1 MLPKNEE
8 NHQDSF
14 DLQVDLLFCNQ
25 SAEQIAKQQDVQG
38 EPDVEKYFHDI
49 ILDLIIRKSLCGSA
63 RWRPGRHRIAYIL
76 ILIDLLGTVIIVNIL
91 FCKDLRNIELI
102 DIIIVLRWKRAH
114 GRSEVCACEDGMEER
129 RFVPESSVVV
139 E

>member
-1 MLPKNEE
+1 MFPKNEE

-38 EPDVEKYFHDI
+38 EPNVEKYFHDI

-91 FCKDLRNIELI
+91 FGGNLRDTELI
-102 DIIIVLRWKRAH
+102 DIIILLRWKRAH
-114 GRSEVCACEDGMEER
+114 RRTEVRAGENGLEE
-129 RFVPESSVVV
+129 
-139 E
+139 